1 MHIKP
6 VIIAEIGCNH
16 KGDINL
22 AKELIKSAALCGAD
36 YAKFQKR
43 SNKYLLGN
51 KYYHEHPQPH
61 NSYGKTYGEH
71 RDFLEFNISQH
82 FDLYKF
88 CLKNK
93 IKYAVSVWEKI
104 SAEEIVNS
112 KIKLDYIKIP
122 SACNLDFE
130 LIEYLC
136 LKFKGKIHLS
146 LGMTT
151 RKEIQNIFNFFK
163 KKKRNKDLI
172 FYICTSDYPVKFDDL
187 CLLEIKYLQKLYL
200 KNINSIGF
208 SGHHLGIAADISA
221 YTLGSFI
228 IERHFTLDRTWKG
241 TDHAASLEP
250 SGLSKLIRDLNHVYS
265 ALKYKNEQILDS
277 EKTSREKLKIKY

>member
-43 SNKYLLGN
+43 SNKYLLGS

-151 RKEIQNIFNFFK
+151 RTEIQNIFNFFK

-172 FYICTSDYPVKFDDL
+172 FYICTSDYPVKFEDL

-265 ALKYKNEQILDS
+265 ALKYKNEPILDS

>member
-22 AKELIKSAALCGAD
+22 AKKLIKSAAICGAD

-43 SNKYLLGN
+43 SNKYLLGS
-51 KYYHEHPQPH
+51 KYYDEHPQPY

-151 RKEIQNIFNFFK
+151 RIEIQNIFNFFK

-172 FYICTSDYPVKFDDL
+172 FYICTSDYPVKFEDL

-221 YTLGSFI
+221 YTLGSSI

-265 ALKYKNEQILDS
+265 ALKYKNEPILES